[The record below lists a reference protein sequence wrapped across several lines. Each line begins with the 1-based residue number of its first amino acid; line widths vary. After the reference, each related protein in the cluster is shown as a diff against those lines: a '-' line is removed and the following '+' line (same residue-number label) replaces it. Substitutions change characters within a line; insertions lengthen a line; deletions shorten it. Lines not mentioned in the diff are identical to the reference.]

1 MRGLRLLII
10 ALTMIL
16 MISAIMPFTQA
27 QPITAKRTIEVN
39 QYGLVYVYDEVP
51 RTGDLTRISF
61 PKEILANLVD
71 YRSPEDP
78 NPELKTDGDVFSI
91 TVHSR
96 GGDFVHLVTIFRD
109 VIRWD
114 GMNALF
120 MLRINLNPILDE
132 KIDEFSITVK
142 LPSDAKPS
150 QTKPSYITEEKEGI
164 LGGKTSKIDL
174 TNRHPQILSID
185 FTSDRLNLLDIT
197 DVDAEY
203 RLPDEFIKLS
213 FRFRN
218 IGGKGLLKVSFK
230 LPANCSDVGAEDN
243 LGRLLS
249 SYDPKTRSLD
259 VTLRQQVGVGEYGSV
274 NIYFK
279 LPADNPYIETSDNRF
294 RISPILP
301 INMTVRR
308 YHVKLLLKSMEFM
321 SSNPEPVE
329 LIRVYPETIK
339 LTYIF
344 DHIDPFN
351 VENSTIILN
360 YKPLFSVFGLMPYIW
375 IGAIVAVALAAITCI
390 YLRKPKT
397 VLSKVDLSMRRLVE
411 EADSLTASYQDLT
424 SLITSGRIMEK
435 GYVRPRILDFRASIK
450 RHGDKISA
458 IASDLMK
465 TSPELRD
472 LMINLRNSVRKLEQ
486 SVEELW
492 VMIHRYLS
500 GRISKSA
507 FEKRVNRHYKILK
520 KVYGEFAEAVEE
532 LREKV
537 K

>member
-1 MRGLRLLII
+1 LRGLRLLII
-10 ALTMIL
+10 ALTVIL

-27 QPITAKRTIEVN
+27 QPITAKRVVEVN

-78 NPELKTDGDVFSI
+78 NPELKIGKDIFSI
-91 TVHSR
+91 IVHSR
-96 GGDFVHLVTIFRD
+96 SGDFVHLITIFRD
-109 VIRWD
+109 VIEWNE
-114 GMNALF
+114 MNNF
-120 MLRINLNPILDE
+120 FTLRMSLNPILDE
-132 KIDEFSITVK
+132 KVDEFSIIVK
-142 LPSDAKPS
+142 LPSDTELRHIS
-150 QTKPSYITEEKEGI
+150 PSYITEKKKGV
-164 LGGKTSKIDL
+164 LSGKTSKIDL
-174 TNRHPQILSID
+174 TKKPPQTLSID
-185 FTSDRLNLLDIT
+185 FTSDRLSILDII

-203 RLPDEFIKLS
+203 RLPDRSIKLR
-213 FRFRN
+213 FRFGYR
-218 IGGKGLLKVSFK
+218 GGKDLSRISFK
-230 LPANCSDVGAEDN
+230 LPANCSDVGAEDD
-243 LGRLLS
+243 LGKLLS
-249 SYDPKTRSLD
+249 SYDSKTGSLD
-259 VTLRQQVGVGEYGSV
+259 VTLRQQVKVGEYGSV
-274 NIYFK
+274 KIYFK
-279 LPADNPYIETSDNRF
+279 LPANNPYVESSDNRF
-294 RISPILP
+294 KISLILP

-308 YHVKLLLKSMEFM
+308 YNVKLLLKSMELA

-344 DHIDPFN
+344 DHVDPFN
-351 VENSTIILN
+351 IENSTIILN
-360 YKPLFSVFGLMPYIW
+360 YKPLFTVFGLMPYIW

-397 VLSKVDLSMRRLVE
+397 VLSKVDLSMRRLIE

-472 LMINLRNSVRKLEQ
+472 LMTNLRNSVRRLEQ
-486 SVEELW
+486 SIEELW

-500 GRISKSA
+500 GRIGRSA

-532 LREKV
+532 LRERV